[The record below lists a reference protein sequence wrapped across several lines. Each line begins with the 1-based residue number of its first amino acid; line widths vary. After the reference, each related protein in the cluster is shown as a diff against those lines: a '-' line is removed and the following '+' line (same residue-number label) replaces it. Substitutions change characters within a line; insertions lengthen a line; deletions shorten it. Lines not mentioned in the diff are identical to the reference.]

1 MGHPLDQ
8 IFQKFYNNL
17 FVGCILL
24 TGGLTVF
31 FSSTLT
37 NGLASFFSISA
48 NDIIP
53 SDDTPFA
60 LLTGTIVGV
69 VSSALL
75 VVALLFCWTNF
86 SAFSISVVGCC
97 ASLIKRK
104 FQYKKEQNGGRY
116 NAYPTISQFFPFNE
130 PLSNQHTKWGEK
142 HTKFMLQRCF
152 VFKKKNSI

>member
-1 MGHPLDQ
+1 MGHPLDS

-130 PLSNQHTKWGEK
+130 PLSN
-142 HTKFMLQRCF
+142 
-152 VFKKKNSI
+152 